1 MEYTD
6 FVIKYWYLFG
16 GFIVVLAMLAAG
28 PITQLL
34 HGIKNISVWEA
45 VKLINHESAVIV
57 DVSEPQEF
65 KTGHIPDA
73 INIPLGGLAGRVKEL
88 EKHKSKPVVFTC
100 RTGSR
105 SSRGAVVLR
114 KQGFEK
120 VYALAG
126 GLAAWEKDNL
136 PLEKA

>member
-16 GFIVVLAMLAAG
+16 GFIIVLAMLAAG

-65 KTGHIPDA
+65 KTGHILNA
-73 INIPLGGLAGRVKEL
+73 INIPLGGLTGRVKEL

-100 RTGSR
+100 RTGNR

>member
-1 MEYTD
+1 MEFTD
-6 FVIKYWYLFG
+6 FVIKYWYLFA
-16 GFIVVLAMLAAG
+16 GFVVVLAMLAAG

-34 HGIKNISVWEA
+34 HGIKNINVWEA
-45 VKLINHESAVIV
+45 VKLINHESAVVV

-88 EKHKSKPVVFTC
+88 EKHKSKPVTFTC

>member
-16 GFIVVLAMLAAG
+16 GFIIVLAMLAAG

-45 VKLINHESAVIV
+45 VKLINHDSAVVV

-65 KTGHIPDA
+65 KTGHILNA
-73 INIPLGGLAGRVKEL
+73 INIPLGGLTGRVKEL

-100 RTGSR
+100 RTGNR
-105 SSRGAVVLR
+105 SSRGALVLR

>member
-16 GFIVVLAMLAAG
+16 GFIIVLAMLAAG

-45 VKLINHESAVIV
+45 VKLINHDSAVVV

-65 KTGHIPDA
+65 KTGHILNA
-73 INIPLGGLAGRVKEL
+73 INIPLGGLTGRVKEL

-100 RTGSR
+100 RTGNR

>member
-6 FVIKYWYLFG
+6 FVIKYWYLFLA
-16 GFIVVLAMLAAG
+16 FIVVLVMLVLG
-28 PITQLL
+28 PVTQLL
-34 HGIKNISVWEA
+34 HGIKNINAWEA
-45 VKLINHESAVIV
+45 VKLINHESAVVV

-100 RTGSR
+100 RTGNR

-136 PLEKA
+136 PLAKA

>member
-65 KTGHIPDA
+65 KTGHILNA
-73 INIPLGGLAGRVKEL
+73 INIPLGGLTGRVKEL

-100 RTGSR
+100 RTGNR

>member
-6 FVIKYWYLFG
+6 FVIKYWYLFLA
-16 GFIVVLAMLAAG
+16 FIGVSAMLVAG
-28 PITQLL
+28 PVIQLL
-34 HGIKNISVWEA
+34 HGIKNINVWEA
-45 VKLINHESAVIV
+45 VRLINHESAVVV

-65 KTGHIPDA
+65 KTGHIANA

-88 EKHKSKPVVFTC
+88 EKHKGKPVVFTC
-100 RTGSR
+100 RTGNR
-105 SSRGAVVLR
+105 ASRGAVVLR

-136 PLEKA
+136 PLAKA

>member
-16 GFIVVLAMLAAG
+16 GFIIVLAMLAAG

-100 RTGSR
+100 RTASR